1 MNSREAL
8 SLPPDCALRQDF
20 PSGEVYVQMSGVES
34 HTGPAHVSLYDTPWE
49 EVPRVP
55 VAHVK
60 VPMGGM
66 ADHEIRRALGAEHDD
81 HLSDSE
87 YGCIALDSLG
97 AVVRTHAAL
106 VQDAVERQRAREEA
120 ATAKP
125 LEKQPA

>member
-1 MNSREAL
+1 MSREAL
-8 SLPPDCALRQDF
+8 SLPPDCALRKDF
-20 PSGEVYVQMSGVES
+20 PSGEVYVQMSGVED
-34 HTGPAHVSLYDTPWE
+34 HAGPAHVSLYDRPWE

-66 ADHEIRRALGAEHDD
+66 AEHEVRSALRAEHDD
-81 HLSDSE
+81 YLSDSD

-106 VQDAVERQRAREEA
+106 VEESMQRQRAHELAEA
-120 ATAKP
+120 GAV
-125 LEKQPA
+125 